1 MSDKFVSFKDPRV
14 KLIKHAVLSNHSA
27 SINCV
32 TFSENGQF
40 IATGSL
46 DKVSFSEE
54 KHFEISYQ
62 KKNPIFTLRNR
73 LLTYGRPKV
82 V

>member
-1 MSDKFVSFKDPRV
+1 MTNLQISKDPRV

-32 TFSENGQF
+32 KFSENGEF

-46 DKVSFSEE
+46 DKVTYDF
-54 KHFEISYQ
+54 
-62 KKNPIFTLRNR
+62 IFILRHLENI
-73 LLTYGRPKV
+73 
-82 V
+82 